1 MQLSVGQDAE
11 AETAIHAMKD
21 IFVDVDTNA
30 VLLIDAED
38 AFISINRKVVLH
50 NLKFICPI
58 IATYMIN
65 CYATPLRL
73 FIVGGERY
81 LR

>member
-1 MQLSVGQDAE
+1 MLVNAE

-21 IFVDVDTNA
+21 IFADVDTNA

-50 NLKFICPI
+50 NLKFICLI